1 MHDHGHPELAKKL
14 NNKIPKTVDKMF
26 ERVRAFI
33 RGKVVWRVQQ
43 KWPILLNGIKGM
55 FIRHGPE
62 IPKKARSKGG
72 PRGTQRNIGI
82 YTPYPRKDTFT
93 PLIKSPKE
101 ILAMESVSFPEPPPL
116 IKTPKKQNLNNFYG
130 HHGDRGHNTN
140 DFYQLKK
147 QIEEV
152 VASGKLA
159 HLVKD
164 ICQNNQRNGNELTFP
179 AIPQNQLT
187 DEPIILEGMIKV
199 RFSRETYHPLRIID
213 LRVTMGKAGRNK
225 TVLMEFAIIKC
236 RSPYNVIIGRTGMRS
251 LRAVGSTIHSMIKF
265 PTKTKERNER
275 RQVEKLCGNVDSW
288 KGCKGCERQE
298 NWIRVLTRLIDD
310 LLALDSIVHFG
321 SSNRR
326 LELTATYSISTNSE

>member
-1 MHDHGHPELAKKL
+1 M
-14 NNKIPKTVDKMF
+14 V
-26 ERVRAFI
+26 I
-33 RGKVVWRVQQ
+33 RNSLKSSTTKYPRRWIKCSKESGLSLEEKWLRVQQ

-164 ICQNNQRNGNELTFP
+164 ICQNNQRNGSHGMNNVKVINMIRGGGSRKRHFKGERSVLTDELTFP

-199 RFSRETYHPLRIID
+199 RQ
-213 LRVTMGKAGRNK
+213 
-225 TVLMEFAIIKC
+225 
-236 RSPYNVIIGRTGMRS
+236 RSCMNIAS
-251 LRAVGSTIHSMIKF
+251 EASM
-265 PTKTKERNER
+265 
-275 RQVEKLCGNVDSW
+275 
-288 KGCKGCERQE
+288 
-298 NWIRVLTRLIDD
+298 LT
-310 LLALDSIVHFG
+310 
-321 SSNRR
+321 SSQD
-326 LELTATYSISTNSE
+326 